1 MVKRQANKAA
11 RLLKELAEAETHT
24 ILSQGGN
31 KWHAN
36 KVIDKI
42 RTQNYKQKRIYDWL
56 KHTCI
61 WKRKYDD
68 LYKKCAY

>member
-1 MVKRQANKAA
+1 MMVKRQANKAA

-31 KWHAN
+31 KWRAN

-42 RTQNYKQKRIYDWL
+42 RTQNYKQKRIYD
-56 KHTCI
+56 
-61 WKRKYDD
+61 
-68 LYKKCAY
+68 

>member
-36 KVIDKI
+36 SY
-42 RTQNYKQKRIYDWL
+42 RQNQNAKLQTKTHI
-56 KHTCI
+56 
-61 WKRKYDD
+61 
-68 LYKKCAY
+68 

>member
-1 MVKRQANKAA
+1 MVVKCQANKAD
-11 RLLKELAEAETHT
+11 RLLKELADAETHT

-42 RTQNYKQKRIYDWL
+42 RRQNYIQKRIYDSL
-56 KHTCI
+56 KHTYI
-61 WKRKYDD
+61 
-68 LYKKCAY
+68 